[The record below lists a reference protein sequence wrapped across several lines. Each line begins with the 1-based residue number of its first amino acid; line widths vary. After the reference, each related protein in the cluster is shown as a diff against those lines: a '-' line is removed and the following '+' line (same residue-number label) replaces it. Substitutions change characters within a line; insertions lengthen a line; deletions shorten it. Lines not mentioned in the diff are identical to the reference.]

1 MAKVLQHRRGTTAEH
16 ANFTGAAGEVTVDTT
31 DKRLVV
37 HDGST
42 KGGVPAAKKSEIV
55 DAKSE
60 LQQAINNAVAEIGG
74 TIDTIEGS
82 IAELRKHNVGE
93 EWVSY
98 SGVIPQG
105 GVPYLGQEVSR
116 ELYADLWQWARDNS
130 LVTSEA
136 QWQSNLVR
144 DNGNVRQFSNGDGST
159 TFRMP
164 RIVGYVRGASSLD
177 EAGSYIK
184 EGLPDHTH
192 HIGIYDAGG
201 SANGGGFIPA
211 TSRNAGSVIVNS
223 GTNGESGNGN
233 WTDRGQNAGYDT
245 ARDQLNRASA
255 ENAIYG
261 NSSHVTPET
270 SVVLFG
276 VYAFGEVTNAGSVD
290 VQSVANAIARVE
302 TSYLPLSGGTMTGA
316 IYGSGGVIR
325 GKTDA
330 SDVWISGGTNSSSNS
345 YIQINGGSRTNQAG
359 DIVLVPKTP
368 TSSYSLRATASGVLT
383 WGGKNI
389 AVVDSW
395 RNGSSWYRKWSDG
408 FIEQGGFH
416 NDTNNGSGTNSRTC
430 TLHTPFT
437 RTDYNVSRC
446 ITGVGGNDAGS
457 VQPKGFG
464 TLSRST
470 SSYTYSYPVNWTGW
484 EETWYACGY

>member
-1 MAKVLQHRRGTTAEH
+1 MAKVLQHRRGTAAEH

-60 LQQAINNAVAEIGG
+60 LQQAIDNAVAEIGG
-74 TIDTIEGS
+74 TIDAIEGS

-98 SGVIPQG
+98 TGVVPQG
-105 GVPYLGQEVSR
+105 GVPYLGQEVTR
-116 ELYADLWQWARDNS
+116 EMYADLWAYAQANG
-130 LVTSEA
+130 LVVSESE
-136 QWQSNLVR
+136 WQSLSSSQ
-144 DNGNVRQFSNGDGST
+144 NGNVGKYSSGDGST

-164 RIVGYVRGASSLD
+164 KVIGYVKGASSLG
-177 EAGSYIK
+177 EAGSYTK

-201 SANGGGFIPA
+201 SANGGGYIPA

-233 WTDRGQNAGYDT
+233 WTDRGPNAGYDT
-245 ARDQLNRASA
+245 ERTQLNRASA

-290 VQSVANAIARVE
+290 VQNVANTIARVE
-302 TSYLPLSGGTMTGA
+302 AGYLPLTGGEVNGVIINAYGDLIKQKTTNGWSSIKGGTENSTGGYFTVFGKDFNNGMAIIGACNGKAVTEVAVNYNGTATINGSRIVTANNPLIPNYGAGVAISSGYTAPSAGIVIVISEGSYSGYTRINVNGREVAIHKATAQLDSTAFAWVNKGDSITYQNGGTGA
-316 IYGSGGVIR
+316 RAHFYPLVIGG
-325 GKTDA
+325 
-330 SDVWISGGTNSSSNS
+330 
-345 YIQINGGSRTNQAG
+345 
-359 DIVLVPKTP
+359 
-368 TSSYSLRATASGVLT
+368 
-383 WGGKNI
+383 
-389 AVVDSW
+389 
-395 RNGSSWYRKWSDG
+395 
-408 FIEQGGFH
+408 
-416 NDTNNGSGTNSRTC
+416 
-430 TLHTPFT
+430 
-437 RTDYNVSRC
+437 
-446 ITGVGGNDAGS
+446 
-457 VQPKGFG
+457 
-464 TLSRST
+464 
-470 SSYTYSYPVNWTGW
+470 
-484 EETWYACGY
+484 

>member
-116 ELYADLWQWARDNS
+116 EMYADLWQWAKDNR

-136 QWQSNLVR
+136 QWQSNLAR

-164 RIVGYVRGASSLD
+164 RIVGYVKGASSLD

-184 EGLPDHTH
+184 EGLPNITGTLGYLHR
-192 HIGIYDAGG
+192 DA
-201 SANGGGFIPA
+201 SL
-211 TSRNAGSVIVNS
+211 T
-223 GTNGESGNGN
+223 
-233 WTDRGQNAGYDT
+233 GYDGSSGALKWANINT
-245 ARDQLNRASA
+245 AVSGGDNATRYGYDIDFNASRS
-255 ENAIYG
+255 NSIYG

-290 VQSVANAIARVE
+290 VQNVANAIARVE
-302 TSYLPLSGGTMTGA
+302 TSYLPLSGGTLTGTIDA
-316 IYGSGGVIR
+316 PYLLAKKSTDDSELNIYGSSAENHGGRLVLF
-325 GKTDA
+325 GQD
-330 SDVWISGGTNSSSNS
+330 SQWSNGGFVLIATNS
-345 YIQINGGSRTNQAG
+345 R
-359 DIVLVPKTP
+359 
-368 TSSYSLRATASGVLT
+368 SGQWVQLSGEPDGMLT
-383 WGGKNI
+383 WGGLRVD
-389 AVVDSW
+389 VVDYW
-395 RNGSSWYRKWSDG
+395 RAGINWYRKYSDG

-416 NDTNNGSGTNSRTC
+416 SDTSGSGTDWRTC

-437 RTDYNVSRC
+437 TVDYHVSRSFVA
-446 ITGVGGNDAGS
+446 VGGNDAGS
-457 VQPKGFG
+457 VHPFGFG
-464 TLSRST
+464 VRSKTT
-470 SSYTYSYPVNWTGW
+470 SSYVYSYPVSWSGW
-484 EETWYACGY
+484 AETWYACGY